1 MYSSH
6 ISHFISSIL
15 SSTFLTSL
23 TPVILIPIIKNKQK
37 NKNNQ
42 VYFLVN
48 LFYIFLPAG
57 FTP

>member
-23 TPVILIPIIKNKQK
+23 TPVILMPIIKNKQK
-37 NKNNQ
+37 TRTTK
-42 VYFLVN
+42 
-48 LFYIFLPAG
+48 YIF
-57 FTP
+57 